1 MLAKRVVAS
10 KVNLSAPFIARPI
23 GTSLLAI
30 GIFLLGA
37 LAYSRLPVAP
47 LPQVEFPIIFVSTQ
61 QPGASPET
69 MAQTVAAPLERRF
82 GQIPGVNEIT
92 SSSALGSA
100 TVVLQFDLDRDI
112 DGAARDVQAAINAS
126 LADLPA
132 GLPAPPT
139 WRKANPNDSP
149 ILILALTSDTVGLDK
164 VYEFADNQLNPSLSQ
179 VEGVAEVQISGAA
192 KPAIRIQANPAQLA
206 QMGLSMA
213 TVRTAVNALTVNRAK
228 GSLSDEAQTWVI
240 DADDQLATVEDF
252 RNAIIATRDG
262 VPIPLSSVATVING
276 QENARTA
283 GWYNGKR
290 AVLIFIRKQA
300 DANIIETVD
309 QILDQLPALRAS
321 LPPGVEL
328 SIQADRTQT
337 IRASVEEVQLAL
349 VLSTA
354 LVILVMF
361 LFLRRGVPTAVAGV
375 TVPLALA
382 ATFAAMWLLDYSLDN
397 LSLLA
402 LTVSVG
408 FVVDDAIVVI
418 ENIVRHIEN
427 GEKPRAAALRGAKEI
442 GFTVLSI
449 TVSLIAVFIP
459 ILFLAGIPGRLFR
472 EFSVTLAVAVA
483 VSALISLTLTP
494 TLCAKFLRPEN
505 HQRVPGRLERGLETG
520 LAWLLSG
527 YRVMLLWTLRH
538 TRIMALFTLG
548 TVFLTGYLYTIVP
561 KGFFPQQDTGF
572 ISGNLVAAQDT
583 SFEAISEKTLKVAD
597 VVLADPA
604 VQSAVYFVGGSRGA
618 SNSGRMFINLKTPE
632 QGRKIS
638 ADKVIE
644 RLRPKTAKIE
654 GIEMYLQAVQD
665 LRAGG
670 RSGRSQ
676 YLYALRAPEAKDLY
690 EWTPKLVERLKKMP
704 QLVDVSSDLETGALQ
719 LNVIVNRDAA
729 SRLGLRPATVDQ
741 ALYDAFGQRQIALI
755 YDRTNTHRVILEATP
770 EEQQDPS
777 ELARIQV
784 ATPSGVA
791 VPLSAI
797 ARFEFG
803 TAPLSINHEG
813 QFTVVNLTFNLMPGA
828 SLPQVEA
835 QITKAMVDLQMP
847 GEIRGGFGGS
857 AALFASGLDAFP
869 ILLLTALLAVYIVLG
884 MLYESWVHPLT
895 ILSTIPSAGIG
906 ALLALLAF
914 DMELSLV
921 AIIGIILLIGIVKKN
936 AILMIDFALEA
947 QRHRGMSPR
956 DAIFEACMTRFRPI
970 TMTTMAAVFG
980 AVPLAIGLG
989 TGSELRQPLG
999 IAIIGGLLLS
1009 QLLTLLTTPIVYL
1022 GFEKF
1027 TNWGTGWRRR
1037 RRERR
1042 ANLSAAPI

>member
-1 MLAKRVVAS
+1 M
-10 KVNLSAPFIARPI
+10 NLSAPFIARPI
-23 GTSLLAI
+23 GTTLLAV
-30 GIFLLGA
+30 GIFLIGA

-132 GLPAPPT
+132 GLPAPPV

-213 TVRTAVNALTVNRAK
+213 TVRTAINALTVNRAK

-276 QENARTA
+276 QENARLA

-300 DANIIETVD
+300 DANVIETVD

-361 LFLRRGVPTAVAGV
+361 LFLRRGVPTAIAGV

-382 ATFAAMWLLDYSLDN
+382 ATFVAMWLLDYSLDN

-418 ENIVRHIEN
+418 ENIVRHIEA

-459 ILFLAGIPGRLFR
+459 ILFLGGIPGRLFR
-472 EFSVTLAVAVA
+472 EFSATLAVAVA

-505 HQRVPGRLERGLETG
+505 RERVPGRLERGLETG
-520 LAWLLSG
+520 LVWLLAG
-527 YRVMLLWTLRH
+527 YRVALLWALRH
-538 TRIMALFTLG
+538 TRIMAVFTLG

-583 SFEAISEKTLKVAD
+583 SFAAIAEKTLKVAD

-632 QGRKIS
+632 AGRKIS

-644 RLRPKTAKIE
+644 RLRPKTAKVE

-719 LNVIVNRDAA
+719 LNVVVNRDAA
-729 SRLGLRPATVDQ
+729 SRLGLRPSTVDQ

-770 EEQQDPS
+770 DEQQDPS
-777 ELARIQV
+777 ELARVQV
-784 ATPSGVA
+784 MTPSGVA

-803 TAPLSINHEG
+803 TAPLSINHDG
-813 QFTVVNLTFNLMPGA
+813 QFTVVNLTFNLVPGA

-835 QITKAMVDLQMP
+835 QIAKAMIDLQMP

-857 AALFASGLDAFP
+857 AALFASGLSAFP
-869 ILLLTALLAVYIVLG
+869 VLLLTALLAVYIVLG

-947 QRHRGMSPR
+947 QRHRGMTPH

-1022 GFEKF
+1022 GFEKL
-1027 TNWGTGWRRR
+1027 TDWRRR

-1042 ANLSAAPI
+1042 AGLRPAPI

>member
-1 MLAKRVVAS
+1 M
-10 KVNLSAPFIARPI
+10 NLSAPFIARPI

-30 GIFLLGA
+30 GIFLLGVI
-37 LAYSRLPVAP
+37 AYARLPVAP

-252 RNAIIATRDG
+252 RNAIIATRAG

-276 QENARTA
+276 QENARLA

-290 AVLIFIRKQA
+290 AVLVFIRKQA
-300 DANIIETVD
+300 DANVIETVD

-337 IRASVEEVQLAL
+337 IRASVDEVQIAL

-361 LFLRRGVPTAVAGV
+361 LFLRRGVPTAIAGV

-418 ENIVRHIEN
+418 ENIVRHIEA
-427 GEKPRAAALRGAKEI
+427 GEKPRDAALRGAKEI

-505 HQRVPGRLERGLETG
+505 HERVPGRLERGLEAG

-527 YRVMLLWTLRH
+527 YRVLLLWALRH

-583 SFEAISEKTLKVAD
+583 SFAAIAEKTLKVAD

-644 RLRPKTAKIE
+644 RLRPKTAKVE

-770 EEQQDPS
+770 DEQQDPS

-835 QITKAMVDLQMP
+835 QIGKAMVDLQMP

-999 IAIIGGLLLS
+999 VAIIGGLLLS

-1022 GFEKF
+1022 GFEKI
-1027 TNWGTGWRRR
+1027 TGWRRR

-1042 ANLSAAPI
+1042 TSLNAAPI

>member
-1 MLAKRVVAS
+1 
-10 KVNLSAPFIARPI
+10 VNLSAPFIARPI

-30 GIFLLGA
+30 GIFLIGV
-37 LAYSRLPVAP
+37 LAYFRLPVAP

-69 MAQTVAAPLERRF
+69 MAETVAAPLERRF

-100 TVVLQFDLDRDI
+100 TIVLQFDLDRDI

-126 LADLPA
+126 LADLPP
-132 GLPAPPT
+132 GLPSPPT
-139 WRKANPNDSP
+139 WRKANPNDAP
-149 ILILALTSDTVGLDK
+149 ILILALTSDSVGLDR
-164 VYEFADNQLNPSLSQ
+164 VYEAADTQLSPSLSQ
-179 VEGVAEVQISGAA
+179 VKGVAEVQISGAA
-192 KPAIRIQANPAQLA
+192 KPAIRIQANAAQLA
-206 QMGLSMA
+206 QMGLSLA
-213 TVRTAVNALTVNRAK
+213 TVRNAINSLTVNRSK
-228 GSLSDEAQTWVI
+228 GSVSDEAQNWII
-240 DADDQLATVEDF
+240 DADDQLATVEEF
-252 RNAIIATRDG
+252 RNAVIASRNG
-262 VPIPLSSVATVING
+262 VPVPLSSVATVIEG

-283 GWYNGKR
+283 GWYNGKP
-290 AVLIFIRKQA
+290 AVLMFVRKQS

-309 QILDQLPALRAS
+309 DILAQLPALRAS
-321 LPPGVEL
+321 LPPGVEI

-337 IRASVEEVQLAL
+337 IRASVHEVQLAL

-361 LFLRRGVPTAVAGV
+361 LFLRRGVPTAIAGI

-382 ATFAAMWLLDYSLDN
+382 ATCAAMWLLDYSLDN
-397 LSLLA
+397 LSLIA

-418 ENIVRHIEN
+418 ENIVRHIER
-427 GEKPRAAALRGAKEI
+427 GMKPREAALKGAKEI

-459 ILFLAGIPGRLFR
+459 ILFLGGIPGRLFR
-472 EFSVTLAVAVA
+472 EFSVTLAIAVA
-483 VSALISLTLTP
+483 FSAVISLSLTP
-494 TLCAKFLRPEN
+494 SLCAHFLRAEAK
-505 HQRVPGRLERGLETG
+505 QRQPGRLERGLEAS
-520 LAWLLSG
+520 LAWMLAH
-527 YRVMLLWTLRH
+527 YRIALLWALRH
-538 TRIMALFTLG
+538 TRLMAVFTLG
-548 TVFLTGYLYTIVP
+548 TVFLTGWLYSIAP

-572 ISGNLVAAQDT
+572 LSGSIVAAQDT
-583 SFEAISEKTLKVAD
+583 SFAAIADKTLKLAD

-632 QGRKIS
+632 QGRRIS

-644 RLRPKTAKIE
+644 RLRPKAAKVE
-654 GIEMYLQAVQD
+654 GVEVFLQANQD

-676 YLYALRAPEAKDLY
+676 YIYALSAPEAAALY
-690 EWTPKLVERLKKMP
+690 EWGPKLVERLKKLP

-729 SRLGLRPATVDQ
+729 SRLGLRPANVDQ
-741 ALYDAFGQRQIALI
+741 ALYDSFGQRQIALV

-770 EEQQDPS
+770 EEQQDPAQ
-777 ELARIQV
+777 LARVQV
-784 ATPSGVA
+784 MTPGGAA

-803 TAPLSINHEG
+803 VAPLSINHEG
-813 QFTVVNLTFNLMPGA
+813 QFTVVNLSFNLAPGA
-828 SLPQVEA
+828 SLPQVEQLIA
-835 QITKAMVDLQMP
+835 RQMAELQMP
-847 GEIRGGFGGS
+847 GEIRGAFGGS
-857 AALFASGLDAFP
+857 AALFSSGLSAFP
-869 ILLLTALLAVYIVLG
+869 ILLVTALLAVYIVLG

-906 ALLALLAF
+906 ALLALQAF

-921 AIIGIILLIGIVKKN
+921 AVIGIILLIGIVKKN
-936 AILMIDFALEA
+936 AILMIDFALDA
-947 QRHRGMSPR
+947 QRHRGMTPHE
-956 DAIFEACMTRFRPI
+956 AIFEACMTRFRPI

-999 IAIIGGLLLS
+999 VAIIGGLLLS
-1009 QLLTLLTTPIVYL
+1009 QVLTLLTTPIVYL
-1022 GFEKF
+1022 GFEKL
-1027 TNWGTGWRRR
+1027 TGWLKRLRGK
-1037 RRERR
+1037 
-1042 ANLSAAPI
+1042 AAPVVAGPAL

>member
-1 MLAKRVVAS
+1 M
-10 KVNLSAPFIARPI
+10 NLSAPFIARPI

-30 GIFLLGA
+30 GIFLIGA

-179 VEGVAEVQISGAA
+179 VKGVAEVQISGAA

-213 TVRTAVNALTVNRAK
+213 TVRTAINALTVNRAK

-276 QENARTA
+276 QENARLA

-290 AVLIFIRKQA
+290 AVLVFIRKQA
-300 DANIIETVD
+300 DANVIETVD
-309 QILDQLPALRAS
+309 QILGQLPALRAS

-337 IRASVEEVQLAL
+337 IRASVDEVQIAL

-361 LFLRRGVPTAVAGV
+361 LFLRRGVPTAIAGV

-418 ENIVRHIEN
+418 ENIVRHIEK
-427 GEKPRAAALRGAKEI
+427 GEKPRDAALRGAKEI

-505 HQRVPGRLERGLETG
+505 HERVPGRLERGLEAG

-527 YRVMLLWTLRH
+527 YRVALLWALRH

-583 SFEAISEKTLKVAD
+583 SFAAIAEKTLKVAD

-644 RLRPKTAKIE
+644 RLRPKTAKVE

-719 LNVIVNRDAA
+719 LNVVVNRDAA

-770 EEQQDPS
+770 DEQQDPS

-813 QFTVVNLTFNLMPGA
+813 QFTVVNLTFNLLPGA

-835 QITKAMVDLQMP
+835 QIAKAMVDLQMP

-1022 GFEKF
+1022 GFEKL
-1027 TNWGTGWRRR
+1027 TGWRRR

-1042 ANLSAAPI
+1042 TNLSAAPI

>member
-1 MLAKRVVAS
+1 
-10 KVNLSAPFIARPI
+10 VNLSAPFIARPI

-30 GIFLLGA
+30 GIFLIGA
-37 LAYSRLPVAP
+37 LAYARLPVAP

-100 TVVLQFDLDRDI
+100 TVVLQFDLDRAI

-132 GLPAPPT
+132 GLPSPPT

-149 ILILALTSDTVGLDK
+149 ILILALTSDTVGSDRI
-164 VYEFADNQLNPSLSQ
+164 YEFADNQLSPSLSQ

-213 TVRTAVNALTVNRAK
+213 TVRTAINSLTVNRAK
-228 GSLSDEAQTWVI
+228 GSLSDEAQTWII
-240 DADDQLATVEDF
+240 DADDQLATVEEF
-252 RNAIIATRDG
+252 RDAIIATRDG

-276 QENARTA
+276 QENARLA

-290 AVLIFIRKQA
+290 AVLVFIRKQA
-300 DANIIETVD
+300 DANVIETVD
-309 QILDQLPALRAS
+309 KILEQLPALRAS

-349 VLSTA
+349 VVSTA

-361 LFLRRGVPTAVAGV
+361 LFLRRGVPTAIAGV

-427 GEKPRAAALRGAKEI
+427 GEKPRDAALRGAKEI

-494 TLCAKFLRPEN
+494 TLCAKFLRPER
-505 HQRVPGRLERGLETG
+505 HDRVPGRLERGLEAS

-527 YRVMLLWTLRH
+527 YRVALLWALRH
-538 TRIMALFTLG
+538 TRIMAVFTLG

-583 SFEAISEKTLKVAD
+583 SFAAIAEKTLKVAD

-632 QGRKIS
+632 QGRKVS

-644 RLRPKTAKIE
+644 RLRPKTAKVE

-719 LNVIVNRDAA
+719 LNVVVNRDAA

-770 EEQQDPS
+770 DEQQDPS
-777 ELARIQV
+777 ELDRIQV

-813 QFTVVNLTFNLMPGA
+813 QFTVVNLTFNLVPGA
-828 SLPQVEA
+828 SLPAVDK
-835 QITKAMVDLQMP
+835 QIATAMADLQMP

-914 DMELSLV
+914 NMELSLV

-1022 GFEKF
+1022 GFEKLSS
-1027 TNWGTGWRRR
+1027 WRRR
-1037 RRERR
+1037 RQERR
-1042 ANLSAAPI
+1042 ANLRAAPI

>member
-1 MLAKRVVAS
+1 M
-10 KVNLSAPFIARPI
+10 NLSAPFIARPI

-37 LAYSRLPVAP
+37 LAYTRLPVAP
-47 LPQVEFPIIFVSTQ
+47 LPQVEFPVIFVSTQ

-126 LADLPA
+126 LADLPS
-132 GLPAPPT
+132 GLPSPPT
-139 WRKANPNDSP
+139 WRKANPNDAP
-149 ILILALTSDTVGLDK
+149 MLILALTSDSVGLDRI
-164 VYEFADNQLNPSLSQ
+164 YEAADTQLSPSLSQ
-179 VEGVAEVQISGAA
+179 VKGVAEVQISGAA
-192 KPAIRIQANPAQLA
+192 KPAIRIQANPGQLA
-206 QMGLSMA
+206 KMGLSMA
-213 TVRTAVNALTVNRAK
+213 AVRTAIIGLTVNRSK
-228 GSLSDEAQTWVI
+228 GSLSDETQTWII
-240 DADDQLATVEDF
+240 DADDQLATVEEF

-262 VPIPLSSVATVING
+262 VPVPLSAVAEVIAG

-290 AVLIFIRKQA
+290 AVLMFIRKQA
-300 DANIIETVD
+300 DANIIETAD
-309 QILDQLPALRAS
+309 AILAQLPALRAG
-321 LPPGVEL
+321 LPPGVEI

-337 IRASVEEVQLAL
+337 IRASVDEVQVAL
-349 VLSTA
+349 VLSIG

-361 LFLRRGVPTAVAGV
+361 LFLRRGVPTAIAGV
-375 TVPLALA
+375 TAPLALA
-382 ATFAAMWLLDYSLDN
+382 ATFAAMWLLGYSLDN

-418 ENIVRHIEN
+418 ENIVRHIER
-427 GEKPRAAALRGAKEI
+427 GEQPREAALRGAKEI

-459 ILFLAGIPGRLFR
+459 ILFLGGIPGRLFR
-472 EFSVTLAVAVA
+472 EFSVTLAIAVA
-483 VSALISLTLTP
+483 VSALISLSLTP
-494 TLCAKFLRPEN
+494 SLCARFLRADQHE
-505 HQRVPGRLERGLETG
+505 RTPGRFERGLEAG
-520 LAWLLSG
+520 LAWLLGG
-527 YRVMLLWTLRH
+527 YRVALLWALRH
-538 TRIMALFTLG
+538 TRIMAVFTLG
-548 TVFLTGYLYTIVP
+548 TVFLTGWLYSIVP

-572 ISGNLVAAQDT
+572 ISGNIVAAQDI
-583 SFEAISEKTLKVAD
+583 SFDAISGKTLKLAD
-597 VVLADPA
+597 IVLADPA
-604 VQSAVYFVGGSRGA
+604 VKSAAYFVGGNRGA
-618 SNSGRMFINLKTPE
+618 SNSGRVFINLVTPE
-632 QGRKIS
+632 AGRRIS

-644 RLRPKTAKIE
+644 RLRPKAAKIE

-670 RSGRSQ
+670 RAGRSQ
-676 YLYALRAPEAKDLY
+676 YLYALSAPEADDLY
-690 EWTPKLVERLKKMP
+690 QWTPKLVERLKKMP
-704 QLVDVSSDLETGALQ
+704 QLVDVSSDMETGALQ
-719 LNVIVNRDAA
+719 LNVVVNRDAA

-755 YDRTNTHRVILEATP
+755 YDRTNTHRVILEASP
-770 EEQQDPS
+770 DEQRDPS
-777 ELARIQV
+777 QLSRIQV
-784 ATPSGVA
+784 MTPGGTA

-813 QFTVVNLTFNLMPGA
+813 QFTVVNLTFNLAPGA
-828 SLPQVEA
+828 SLPEVET
-835 QITKAMVDLQMP
+835 QIAVAMAELQMP

-869 ILLLTALLAVYIVLG
+869 ILLATALLAVYIVLG

-947 QRHRGMSPR
+947 QRHRGMTAH

-999 IAIIGGLLLS
+999 VAIIGGLLLS

-1022 GFEKF
+1022 GFEKL
-1027 TNWGTGWRRR
+1027 GSRLRHH
-1037 RRERR
+1037 RERR
-1042 ANLSAAPI
+1042 NGLRAARV

>member
-1 MLAKRVVAS
+1 M
-10 KVNLSAPFIARPI
+10 NLSAPFIARPI

-30 GIFLLGA
+30 GIFLIGA

-179 VEGVAEVQISGAA
+179 VKGVAEVQISGAA

-213 TVRTAVNALTVNRAK
+213 TVRTAINALTVNRAK

-276 QENARTA
+276 QENARLA

-290 AVLIFIRKQA
+290 AVLVFIRKQA
-300 DANIIETVD
+300 DANVIETVD
-309 QILDQLPALRAS
+309 QILGQLPALRAS

-337 IRASVEEVQLAL
+337 IRASVDEVQIAL

-361 LFLRRGVPTAVAGV
+361 LFLRRGVPTAIAGV

-418 ENIVRHIEN
+418 ENIVRHIEK
-427 GEKPRAAALRGAKEI
+427 GEKPRDAALRGAKEI

-505 HQRVPGRLERGLETG
+505 HERVPGRLERGLEAG

-527 YRVMLLWTLRH
+527 YRVALLWALRH

-583 SFEAISEKTLKVAD
+583 SFAAIAEKTLKVAD

-644 RLRPKTAKIE
+644 RLRPKTAKVE

-719 LNVIVNRDAA
+719 LNVVVNRDAA

-770 EEQQDPS
+770 DEQQDPS

-813 QFTVVNLTFNLMPGA
+813 QFTVVNLTFNLLPGA

-835 QITKAMVDLQMP
+835 QIAKAMVDLQMP

-1022 GFEKF
+1022 GFEKL
-1027 TNWGTGWRRR
+1027 TGWRRR

-1042 ANLSAAPI
+1042 TNLSAAPV